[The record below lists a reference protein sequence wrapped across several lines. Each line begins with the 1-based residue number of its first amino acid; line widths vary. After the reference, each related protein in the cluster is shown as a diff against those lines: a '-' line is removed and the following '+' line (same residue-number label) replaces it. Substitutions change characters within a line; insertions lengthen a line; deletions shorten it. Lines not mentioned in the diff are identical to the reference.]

1 MLSLT
6 LAIGIGAFLLIFIKS
21 IMKYLEDLKFSKE
34 SSSPGLPLPLI
45 GHPYLLY
52 NVRRED
58 ILETGNTSKSQIDLE
73 IQI

>member
-6 LAIGIGAFLLIFIKS
+6 LAVGIGALLLLFIKS
-21 IMKYLEDLKFSKE
+21 IMKYLQDLRFSKE

-52 NVRRED
+52 NVKRED
-58 ILETGNTSKSQIDLE
+58 ILETGNTSESQIDLE